1 MACREISQIFR
12 DAGTT
17 TREANG
23 TLHNVIAG
31 QVVKKVQATA
41 DNAAYIAPALAE
53 DNAATAYPY
62 AFAMETNVAPA
73 ANGLYIPF
81 NYKSN
86 KDLVSCNLTKGA
98 LLELWN
104 DGTGAVFTADAA
116 VAAAGTLLYVDAN
129 GILTDTE
136 GANAGTVGQ
145 VAVAE
150 VVKPAADANGV
161 LTIRTLI

>member
-12 DAGTT
+12 DAGTD
-17 TREANG
+17 
-23 TLHNVIAG
+23 TLMTDGNHASVIAG
-31 QVVKKVQATA
+31 QVVKKVQANA
-41 DNAAYIAPALAE
+41 DAAAYITPALAE

-62 AFAMETNVAPA
+62 AFAMETNVAPK
-73 ANGLYIPF
+73 ANDLYIPF
-81 NYKSN
+81 NFKSN
-86 KDLVSCNLTKGA
+86 KNLISCNLTKGA

-104 DGTGAVFTADAA
+104 DGTGAVFTDNAA
-116 VAAAGTLLYVDAN
+116 NAAAGTLLYVDAN
-129 GILTDTE
+129 GILTE
-136 GANAGTVGQ
+136 EAGNAGTVGA

>member
-12 DAGTT
+12 DAGT
-17 TREANG
+17 EALVSNG
-23 TLHNVIAG
+23 THVGVIAG
-31 QVVKKVQATA
+31 QVVKKVQESA
-41 DNAAYIAPALAE
+41 DANAYIAPANGS
-53 DNAATAYPY
+53 DNAAIAYPY
-62 AFAMETNVAPA
+62 AFAMETNVAPKE
-73 ANGLYIPF
+73 NGLYIPF
-81 NYKSN
+81 NYKSDKN
-86 KDLVSCNLTKGA
+86 LISCNLTKGA

-150 VVKPAADANGV
+150 VVKPAAGANGV